1 MIEEVEK
8 EIIEILKHNLKEI
21 KNVDIIRPDFK
32 KDNLQAILPAISF
45 ENVEFKTEDLGIGF
59 SSGAKK
65 EGQQDKFKGDI
76 KTTEFKLSKKPL
88 KPLAIVECP
97 PGTRKREIDDY
108 TVDYEKGIINF
119 RIPPEKGKDISIK
132 YFINKSAA
140 ETKGLKLN
148 LKYNLNI
155 WAANEQERDK
165 ITMDVLKTL
174 LTFTDVLSSKGIILR
189 TIGGKNIDGDK
200 IKDVFGKNI
209 ECNIETEIYVE
220 IPYEIIKKI
229 EIKEEIK

>member
-8 EIIEILKHNLKEI
+8 EIIEILKENLKEI
-21 KNVDIIRPDFK
+21 KNVDIISPDFK
-32 KDNLQAILPAISF
+32 KDNLQTILPAISF
-45 ENVEFKTEDLGIGF
+45 ENIEFKTEDLGIGF

-65 EGQQDKFKGDI
+65 EGQHDKFKGDG
-76 KTTEFKLSKKPL
+76 KTAEFKLSKKPL

-97 PGTRKREIDDY
+97 FGTRRKEVDDY

-119 RIPPEKGKDISIK
+119 RIPPENSSDISIK

-155 WAANEQERDK
+155 WAANENERDK

-174 LTFTDVLSSKGIILR
+174 VIFTDILSSKGIILR
-189 TIGGKNIDGDK
+189 TMGGKNIEDNK
-200 IKDVFGKNI
+200 IKDVFGKSI
-209 ECNIETEIYVE
+209 ECEIETEIYVE